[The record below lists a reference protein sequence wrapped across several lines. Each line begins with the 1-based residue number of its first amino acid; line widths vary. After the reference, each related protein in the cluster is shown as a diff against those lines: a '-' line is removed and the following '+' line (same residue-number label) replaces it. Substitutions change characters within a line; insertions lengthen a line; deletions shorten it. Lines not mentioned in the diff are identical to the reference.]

1 MKFLISQGQAIRSVF
16 GRSRVTHFMIVLLS
30 SQWSASPA
38 IAAAATSAGSGTLIR
53 FCSSNASATTPIAA
67 ESQPWIV
74 CLPITIAAPA
84 IAPAAAAVAPLT
96 KPCRRGCSLEAAKQP
111 TRDDDEQVGGCEQG
125 HCRDDRAGDT
135 GDQVA

>member
-16 GRSRVTHFMIVLLS
+16 GRSRVTHFMVVLLS

-38 IAAAATSAGSGTLIR
+38 IAAAPTSAGSGTLIR
-53 FCSSNASATTPIAA
+53 FCSSRASATTPIIA

-74 CLPITIAAPA
+74 WRPITIAAPA

-96 KPCRRGCSLEAAKQP
+96 KPCRRGVALEAAKQP
-111 TRDDDEQVGGCEQG
+111 TRDDDEQVGGREQ
-125 HCRDDRAGDT
+125 AT
-135 GDQVA
+135 VATTAPTTPATR